1 MIRHKQIMTGLDL
14 AKQLM
19 GISDYFTGVPDGVL
33 KKVFSNVSPYYP
45 APREDHALA
54 MAFGAQIVG
63 KKPCVFMQNSGVGYL
78 GDVLL
83 GLTTL
88 YKTGV
93 IMVVGCRGEFEN
105 EEPQHQAWGYY
116 RTRRILQNYG
126 VSCIDLLEKENVV
139 IRAAD
144 LVERLNKPVA
154 ILIRR
159 GVIDE
164 N

>member
-1 MIRHKQIMTGLDL
+1 MIRHKEIMSGLVL
-14 AKQLM
+14 ADQLM
-19 GISDYFTGVPDGVL
+19 GICDYFTGVPDGAL
-33 KKVFSNVSPYYP
+33 KTVFRNVSPYYP

-54 MAFGAQIVG
+54 MAFGARMVG
-63 KKPCVFMQNSGVGYL
+63 KNPCVFMQNSGVGYI

-88 YKTGV
+88 YDTGV

-105 EEPQHQAWGYY
+105 EEPQHRAWGYHK
-116 RTRRILQNYG
+116 TREILWMYG
-126 VSCIDLLEKENVV
+126 VHCIDLLERENAV

-144 LVERLNKPVA
+144 SMNRLNRPTALMV
-154 ILIRR
+154 RR

>member
-1 MIRHKQIMTGLDL
+1 MIRHNQIMTGLDL
-14 AKQLM
+14 VKQLM
-19 GISDYFTGVPDGVL
+19 GVCDYFTGVPDGAL
-33 KKVFSNVSPYYP
+33 KTVFSKVSPYYP

-54 MAFGAQIVG
+54 MAFGARMVG
-63 KKPCVFMQNSGVGYL
+63 RKPCVFMQNSGVGYI

-105 EEPQHQAWGYY
+105 EEPQHKQWGYY
-116 RTRRILQNYG
+116 RTIQLLATYG
-126 VSCIDLLEKENVV
+126 VRAYDLQEKENVV
-139 IRAAD
+139 LRAAD
-144 LVERLNKPVA
+144 VAWRLKRPVA
-154 ILIRR
+154 IAIRR